1 MMKSMQ
7 PLWKLELVQ
16 ELAVQERLL
25 LTQAASSCFSTFTE
39 ALDWVHG
46 AVAELQPGDFAH
58 SVQPHTHA
66 ADVYGF
72 VAEGCGWYLKLTIE
86 EDARG
91 ALVLVISCHPL
102 EYSILT
108 LRGTIGP

>member
-1 MMKSMQ
+1 MKPRS
-7 PLWKLELVQ
+7 LWDLEQ
-16 ELAVQERLL
+16 IQDLAAQERLV

-46 AVAELQPGDFAH
+46 TIAELRLGDFAH
-58 SVQPHTHA
+58 SVQLQTHA
-66 ADVYGF
+66 ADVYGI
-72 VAEGCGWYLKLTIE
+72 VAEERGWYLKLTVDQ
-86 EDARG
+86 DAHG

-102 EYSILT
+102 EHPLST